1 MKYIEYNKVAL
12 ALASF
17 CILFSTSC
25 SDEFL
30 DRIPTNNY
38 TADTYYTSDEAI
50 IKTVNKKAAWSVVI
64 FICLCVLIYLMFRL
78 LFWLGEQ
85 VISFF

>member
-1 MKYIEYNKVAL
+1 MKYIKYNKVAL

-38 TADTYYTSDEAI
+38 TADTYYTSDP
-50 IKTVNKKAAWSVVI
+50 SVPMMRG
-64 FICLCVLIYLMFRL
+64 VLISRVNTPVSPS
-78 LFWLGEQ
+78 Q
-85 VISFF
+85 D